1 MEKSEKLPE
10 IKKLTTTDVWEMCP
24 CFENA
29 KLKFSYFLFQND
41 EEPFPVAGTVQYHH
55 SQSNAAKG
63 FKIML
68 KN

>member
-1 MEKSEKLPE
+1 M
-10 IKKLTTTDVWEMCP
+10 VEMCP

-41 EEPFPVAGTVQYHH
+41 EEPFPVAGTVQYQH
-55 SQSNAAKG
+55 SQSNDAKG

-68 KN
+68 KMTFRL

>member
-1 MEKSEKLPE
+1 
-10 IKKLTTTDVWEMCP
+10 MCP

-41 EEPFPVAGTVQYHH
+41 EEPFPVAGTVQYQH
-55 SQSNAAKG
+55 SQSNDAKG

-68 KN
+68 KMTFRLKYSLNSCT